1 MKRLKILIPMLM
13 LAATMGAPGC
23 ASQET
28 RTTETTTTTQPADT
42 SSMPPAQT
50 SQSTTTTTTSDS
62 GHSSLLGATANFV
75 WTVVALP
82 FRIVGDIIGEI
93 V

>member
-1 MKRLKILIPMLM
+1 MKRLSALVPVLF
-13 LAATMGAPGC
+13 LAAAIGAPGC
-23 ASQET
+23 GSQET
-28 RTTETTTTTQPADT
+28 RTSETTTTTQPPDT
-42 SSMPPAQT
+42 SPTQPAET
-50 SQSTTTTTTSDS
+50 SQSTTTTTTKDS

-82 FRIVGDIIGEI
+82 FRIVGDVLGEI

>member
-1 MKRLKILIPMLM
+1 MKRLSALVPVLF
-13 LAATMGAPGC
+13 LAVAIGAPGC

-28 RTTETTTTTQPADT
+28 RTSETTTTTQPPDPSPT
-42 SSMPPAQT
+42 QPAET
-50 SQSTTTTTTSDS
+50 SQSTTTTTTKDS

-82 FRIVGDIIGEI
+82 FRIVGDVLGEI